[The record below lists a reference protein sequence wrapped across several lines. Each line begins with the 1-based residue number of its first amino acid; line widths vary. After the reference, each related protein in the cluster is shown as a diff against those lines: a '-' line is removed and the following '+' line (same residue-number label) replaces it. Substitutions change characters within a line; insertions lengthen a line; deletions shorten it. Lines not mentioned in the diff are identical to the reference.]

1 LVAINRQPDGYDIV
15 FKWFD
20 YLKLKSHKIN
30 GDIIPD
36 HLHALISFAAIG
48 QHIKYNHR
56 QCICS
61 CPDLKRDLYF
71 YFIDSSVIVVNFIS
85 FILGVCVIRNIQL
98 ALHLNYRLLILYPF
112 FSVMV

>member
-1 LVAINRQPDGYDIV
+1 MPILQTIPYDDGTFSWLVAINRQPDGYDIV

-48 QHIKYNHR
+48 
-56 QCICS
+56 
-61 CPDLKRDLYF
+61 
-71 YFIDSSVIVVNFIS
+71 
-85 FILGVCVIRNIQL
+85 
-98 ALHLNYRLLILYPF
+98 
-112 FSVMV
+112 